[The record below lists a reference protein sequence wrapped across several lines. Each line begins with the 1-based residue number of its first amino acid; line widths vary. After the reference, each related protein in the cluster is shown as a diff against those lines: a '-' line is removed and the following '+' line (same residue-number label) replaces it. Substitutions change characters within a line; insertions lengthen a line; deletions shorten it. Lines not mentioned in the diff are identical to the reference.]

1 MPSPPPSSPA
11 PGRAV
16 LSVRDLHTTFHADA
30 GDVRAVDG
38 VSFDVLPGEIFG
50 IVGESG
56 SGKSVTALSILGLVP
71 QPPAEIES
79 GEILWKGTDLRKL
92 SQEEL
97 RDKRGS
103 EISMI

>member
-1 MPSPPPSSPA
+1 MAPPL
-11 PGRAV
+11 
-16 LSVRDLHTTFHADA
+16 LSVKNLRTTFKTDS

-56 SGKSVTALSILGLVP
+56 SGKSVTALSILGLIP
-71 QPPAEIES
+71 QPPAKIES

-92 SQEEL
+92 SSEEL
-97 RDKRGS
+97 RKVRGA
-103 EISMI
+103 EISMIFQDP